1 MTSRV
6 IMQFMWGYQEHFRLA
21 FQRLASESLGSLAPT
36 LKIRSLLVGVKS
48 PNAIAHH
55 LVCVEPET
63 GEVPQSLL
71 DGLEKRIQE
80 LIASHELQ
88 NVFYGDEP
96 SNRDKPR
103 RIREACVRDAVAE
116 RLSPFD
122 STAGIR
128 SFCSLPTVVGSYEVV
143 CVIQVEVNAFNS
155 MPQLRRT
162 TTWHED
168 FRVVPSLA
176 HAVIECLLE
185 EAHDALYKPEPG
197 RTVRRTF
204 AMDGEG
210 VVLRA
215 AKEFSYTPSWAG
227 KRTDAM
233 GELFEPCCRVAARQ
247 YERRDAQA
255 SMLLLARDHPALEQL
270 VELERPVPLRATRW
284 ARKIL
289 QMSSKGIFALC
300 DGAALFGLGRLKGD
314 YDPVNEDAFLVDFR
328 GHGSW
333 DLVHGG
339 TVLMRVLHGV
349 ASIPR
354 ARVQKE
360 AFCNNLRRV
369 VTAVSEEGAERAW
382 AVVSA
387 AIEQRHGT
395 MVVMSAAGEEEAKR
409 LGGQATVVRP
419 RYLSPDLVECVSE
432 IDRAILVDSTG
443 RCCAVGVVL
452 DGPAGA
458 EGTAA
463 RGARYSSAVRYVA
476 GANAQT
482 LAVVISED
490 GDVDM
495 IPLLKSQIR
504 PSDLSAILEEVG
516 RLRDSPTSDGIR
528 RVMKWLDAH
537 RFYLSAEQCA
547 KMNAAMKEFDEFIE
561 KERELWICYARFTP
575 DASMNESYFLEE

>member
-233 GELFEPCCRVAARQ
+233 GEL
-247 YERRDAQA
+247 
-255 SMLLLARDHPALEQL
+255 
-270 VELERPVPLRATRW
+270 
-284 ARKIL
+284 
-289 QMSSKGIFALC
+289 SSHA
-300 DGAALFGLGRLKGD
+300 
-314 YDPVNEDAFLVDFR
+314 
-328 GHGSW
+328 
-333 DLVHGG
+333 
-339 TVLMRVLHGV
+339 V
-349 ASIPR
+349 ASPPGSTNAEMRRPPCSSLLVTILRSNNWLNWSDRYLFEQHDGR
-354 ARVQKE
+354 AR
-360 AFCNNLRRV
+360 FFRCRRRV
-369 VTAVSEEGAERAW
+369 SSR
-382 AVVSA
+382 SA
-387 AIEQRHGT
+387 
-395 MVVMSAAGEEEAKR
+395 M
-409 LGGQATVVRP
+409 VRP
-419 RYLSPDLVECVSE
+419 CS
-432 IDRAILVDSTG
+432 DS
-443 RCCAVGVVL
+443 VGLKV
-452 DGPAGA
+452 
-458 EGTAA
+458 T
-463 RGARYSSAVRYVA
+463 
-476 GANAQT
+476 T
-482 LAVVISED
+482 
-490 GDVDM
+490 
-495 IPLLKSQIR
+495 IP
-504 PSDLSAILEEVG
+504 
-516 RLRDSPTSDGIR
+516 
-528 RVMKWLDAH
+528 
-537 RFYLSAEQCA
+537 
-547 KMNAAMKEFDEFIE
+547 
-561 KERELWICYARFTP
+561 
-575 DASMNESYFLEE
+575 